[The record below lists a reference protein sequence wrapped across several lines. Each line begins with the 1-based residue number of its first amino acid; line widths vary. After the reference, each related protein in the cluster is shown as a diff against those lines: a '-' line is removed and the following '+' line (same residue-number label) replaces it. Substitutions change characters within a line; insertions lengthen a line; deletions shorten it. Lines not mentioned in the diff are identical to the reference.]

1 MVGIPLQGG
10 NGNKIRIEKLILPGE
25 KIGVIEEFL
34 FGSGAYEEKGTIR
47 SQLLGDAK
55 IDLKKKFA
63 EVIPKT
69 KPLIY
74 PKEGSKVIG
83 EVVEVKRPTA
93 SLDLFKVDEHFINV
107 PFTGVLHF
115 SSMSREYTGHMSL
128 AVKESDIVRAKVI
141 NMKNRVTQ
149 LSIQEP
155 EYGVIFAFCSKCGAP
170 LELKRTRLVCPNCG
184 RMERRKLSNLYGR
197 EALE

>member
-1 MVGIPLQGG
+1 
-10 NGNKIRIEKLILPGE
+10 
-25 KIGVIEEFL
+25 
-34 FGSGAYEEKGTIR
+34 
-47 SQLLGDAK
+47 
-55 IDLKKKFA
+55 
-63 EVIPKT
+63 
-69 KPLIY
+69 
-74 PKEGSKVIG
+74 
-83 EVVEVKRPTA
+83 
-93 SLDLFKVDEHFINV
+93 
-107 PFTGVLHF
+107 
-115 SSMSREYTGHMSL
+115 
-128 AVKESDIVRAKVI
+128 VKESDIVRAKVI